1 MRLEHFIMIQFKPLV
16 ITIRHG
22 RRKNPCAYI
31 KIITSRH
38 PHLVQWQI
46 PYPRLE
52 HIELRGFNEFLRVIR
67 FPENDLFLGS
77 HDSDRVEWLRKCKI
91 DDKGYFIVVSGDS
104 QPNFL
109 FVDDFLL
116 KFGSVELQRVR

>member
-1 MRLEHFIMIQFKPLV
+1 M
-16 ITIRHG
+16 
-22 RRKNPCAYI
+22 
-31 KIITSRH
+31 
-38 PHLVQWQI
+38 QWQI

-52 HIELRGFNEFLRVIR
+52 HIELRGLNEFLRVIR

-77 HDSDRVEWLRKCKI
+77 DDSDRVEWLRKRKI
-91 DDKGYFIVVSGDS
+91 DDKGYFIVVGGDS
-104 QPNFL
+104 QANFL